1 MTTDNHMPLADAHE
15 MLKECVRR
23 LEHETRPV
31 PPMHEFKNVA
41 SHVLSRYT
49 RPEHA
54 MREYV
59 AARNMRDTLAAL
71 IYGDGATRH
80 D

>member
-1 MTTDNHMPLADAHE
+1 MTTDNHMPLADALE
-15 MLKECVRR
+15 MLTERVRQ
-23 LEHETRPV
+23 LEHEF
-31 PPMHEFKNVA
+31 ENVA

-59 AARNMRDTLAAL
+59 AARNMRDALAAL